1 MRISAYE
8 LAKPVLFRLDPEA
21 THERAVSLLKRIS
34 ASPGACTLLR
44 RRYVVDDPRLEV
56 RLFGRTFPNPLGI
69 AAGFDKNGV
78 AVPALLALGFGS
90 VEVGTVTP
98 LPQAGNPRPRLFRL
112 PEDEAL
118 INRLGFPGDG
128 MDAVARNLEA
138 TAGRN
143 GVMGI
148 NVGPNRAAVDAGTAD
163 QDCVAALRRLASFA
177 TYVVINVSSP
187 NTARLRDLQGK
198 TALAHLLGEVMDAAQ
213 ALPAKPPV
221 LVKVSPDLSE
231 GELNDV
237 LDVVSALDLAGIVAT
252 NTTVTRPPHLRS
264 RHKDE
269 PGGLS
274 GRPLAPKALAV
285 VRHIYGRTR
294 GTLPII
300 AAGGI
305 FSGSDVLAAIAAGA
319 SLTQTYTGFVYRG
332 PSMAKQVLHE
342 LLAVMEAQGIRSLDE
357 VRGSAVHDL
366 L

>member
-98 LPQAGNPRPRLFRL
+98 LPQPGNPRPRLFRL

-118 INRLGFPGDG
+118 INRLGFPGEG

-148 NVGPNRAAVDAGTAD
+148 NIGPNRTSVDAGTAD
-163 QDCVAALRRLASFA
+163 QDCVAALRRLAGLA
-177 TYVVINVSSP
+177 AYVVINVSSP

-213 ALPAKPPV
+213 ALPTKPPI

-252 NTTVTRPPHLRS
+252 NTTVARPAHLRS

-274 GRPLAPKALAV
+274 GRPLAPMALAM
-285 VRHIYGRTR
+285 VRHIYARTR
-294 GTLPII
+294 GMLPII
-300 AAGGI
+300 AVGGI
-305 FSGSDVLAAIAAGA
+305 FTGNDVLATIAAGA

-332 PSMAKQVLHE
+332 PGMARHVLRE
-342 LLAVMEAQGIRSLDE
+342 VLAAMEMQGIRSLDE
-357 VRGSAVHDL
+357 VRGRAIRDA
-366 L
+366 